1 VTAHTPRWVLIQRN
15 PNSGSGQNR
24 QKLLDLIA
32 GLRRNGFVP
41 RMFRNRDRLKQ
52 WLDDEER
59 RAGVVCLVAAGGDGT
74 VSDVINRYP
83 GLPIAILPMGTENL
97 LARYLD
103 LPQTGEGLATLIATG
118 FRRKLDLGWLGNRR
132 FALMVSVGI
141 DAEIVKRV
149 HAARRGNISHGT
161 YIQPI
166 LESFRTYDY
175 PELRVT
181 VDDEPVSQS
190 ARLVEVV
197 NLPAYALG
205 LPIAAG
211 ARGDDGK
218 LDLRLFERGEAFQM
232 IRYLCN
238 VALGTHEQLPDV
250 VSRLATRVR
259 IDADRPVPIQADGD
273 PAGFTPA
280 EIRLEPGALEVF
292 APAPDERLPPN

>member
-1 VTAHTPRWVLIQRN
+1 MTAHTPRWVLIQRN

-32 GLRRNGFVP
+32 GLRRNGFLP
-41 RMFRNRDRLKQ
+41 RMFRNRNRLKQ

-103 LPQTGEGLATLIATG
+103 LPQTGEGLAGLIASG
-118 FRRKLDLGWLGNRR
+118 SRRKLDLGWLGDRR

-149 HAARRGNISHGT
+149 HAARRGNISHST

-181 VDDEPVSQS
+181 VDDEPVSRS

-232 IRYLCN
+232 VRYLCN

-250 VSRLATRVR
+250 VSRLAKRVR
-259 IDADRPVPIQADGD
+259 IDADRPVPVQADGD
-273 PAGFTPA
+273 PAGFTPV

-292 APAPDERLPPN
+292 APSPDGRLLPS